1 MLIIERF
8 EGNTVIIENGDSY
21 IKTDKIN
28 VPKNAAEGDIL
39 IENNGIFEIDKIQT
53 EKRRS
58 EILKLQNSLWE

>member
-21 IKTDKIN
+21 IKTDKKN
-28 VPKNAAEGDIL
+28 VPQNAAEGDIL
-39 IENNGIFEIDKIQT
+39 IENNGIYEIDKIQT